1 MIKVNNSLW
10 TDPSLQTV
18 HWIVLL
24 KNKID
29 VSLGI
34 PSLSCYQRCSIL
46 TAKSRTHYTSK
57 KVPLFI
63 NLAILFR
70 KWNELDLKWVIQST
84 LASSIHSFIFLI
96 FLTSIWKVPEFSS
109 RLACQFSLTK
119 IYLNLKKRKS
129 IHYVPFFWFL
139 ALLNKS
145 SSIIQ

>member
-46 TAKSRTHYTSK
+46 TAKSRIHYTSK

-109 RLACQFSLTK
+109 QIKAGLPVFTDKNLPQLKKKK
-119 IYLNLKKRKS
+119 IYSLCA
-129 IHYVPFFWFL
+129 I
-139 ALLNKS
+139 LLIFS
-145 SSIIQ
+145 TS